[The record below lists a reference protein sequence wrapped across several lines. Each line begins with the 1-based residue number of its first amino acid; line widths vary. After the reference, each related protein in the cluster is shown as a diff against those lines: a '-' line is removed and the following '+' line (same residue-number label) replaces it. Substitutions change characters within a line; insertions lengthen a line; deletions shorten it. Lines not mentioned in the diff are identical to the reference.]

1 MGDEHRESE
10 QMESVE
16 TAVSDTMHAYK
27 HACMQVYIK
36 FLQAVTRRRM
46 RWVPGGYHMI
56 KFVPSAADMPYVLG
70 MQCGPFVQRIAGRL
84 RPSTYLYVR
93 SFMAD
98 LSVSEAAFAY
108 RCIPTT

>member
-10 QMESVE
+10 QMESAE